1 MTQID
6 PLTKLNKGESLKPAI
21 INTNFEML
29 RLAHNDIVSRI
40 NAVIDKL
47 KTLPEFNSNSLI
59 QFLKIPA
66 ALQAGC

>member
-29 RLAHNDIVSRI
+29 RLAHND
-40 NAVIDKL
+40 L
-47 KTLPEFNSNSLI
+47 KSLQNLI
-59 QFLKIPA
+59 FMVELKYVRKY
-66 ALQAGC
+66 